1 MPTFLFLLLLYN
13 VASTLH
19 DPLPPQETVPTF
31 RDPLPPQEVV
41 LTQCDPLPLQE
52 VVPTLRDLLP
62 PQEVVP
68 TLRDPLPPQEM
79 FPTRHDPFPP
89 QEVVPTLLDPL
100 PPQEMFLT
108 RHDPFPPQEVVPTL
122 RDHLP
127 PQELVPTLRDPLQP
141 QEVVPTLRDLC
152 LLPVPN
158 WYLLGLQLGVSADE
172 LDVIERNY
180 PRDNHMCKAKMF
192 GTWLRMDT
200 SSTYEKLARALV
212 AVGKRNIAEAMCA
225 ARGTKAKQNLHV
237 HVCYSVYV
245 HNVELG
251 GGMN

>member
-1 MPTFLFLLLLYN
+1 MPTSLFLLLLYN

-19 DPLPPQETVPTF
+19 DLLPLQETVPTL
-31 RDPLPPQEVV
+31 RDPLPPQEVI
-41 LTQCDPLPLQE
+41 LTLRDPLPLQE
-52 VVPTLRDLLP
+52 VVPTLHDPLP

-68 TLRDPLPPQEM
+68 TLC
-79 FPTRHDPFPP
+79 
-89 QEVVPTLLDPL
+89 
-100 PPQEMFLT
+100 
-108 RHDPFPPQEVVPTL
+108 
-122 RDHLP
+122 
-127 PQELVPTLRDPLQP
+127 DPLQP
-141 QEVVPTLRDLC
+141 QEVVPTLHDLC

-158 WYLLGLQLGVSADE
+158 WYLLGLQLGISADE

-200 SSTYEKLARALV
+200 SATYEKLAKALAV
-212 AVGKRNIAEAMCA
+212 VGKRNIAEAMCA

-245 HNVELG
+245 PNVVEWVEV
-251 GGMN
+251 